1 MKQLGRIAC
10 GLLLAGVMSAARGG
24 EAWQAVYEDAA
35 VRVAVDAAS
44 IRREK
49 QTVVFRERHALTV
62 AEVDP
67 ESLRR
72 IVEIQYRRLADCGK
86 KRLAVLSRA
95 MFSEQDALVHYEAA
109 KPDRLN
115 WLAPRNER
123 EIRLYEW
130 VCGAR
135 YGAKS

>member
-1 MKQLGRIAC
+1 MKRVWRIAF
-10 GLLLAGVMSAARGG
+10 GVLLAGIINAAQGG
-24 EAWQAVYEDAA
+24 EAWQAVYEDAK

-49 QTVVFRERHALTV
+49 QTVTFRERHALTV

-72 IVEIQYRRLADCGK
+72 IVEVQYRRLADCRK
-86 KRLAVLSRA
+86 KRLAVLSQA

-109 KPDRLN
+109 KPEKLN
-115 WLAPRNER
+115 WLAPRTGQEMK
-123 EIRLYEW
+123 IYEW

-135 YGAKS
+135 PG

>member
-1 MKQLGRIAC
+1 
-10 GLLLAGVMSAARGG
+10 
-24 EAWQAVYEDAA
+24 
-35 VRVAVDAAS
+35 VA
-44 IRREK
+44 
-49 QTVVFRERHALTV
+49 FRERHVLAV

-72 IVEIQYRRLADCGK
+72 IVEIQYRRLADCRK
-86 KRLAVLSRA
+86 KRLAVLSQA

-109 KPDRLN
+109 KPEKLN
-115 WLAPRNER
+115 WLAPRNEQ

-135 YGAKS
+135 PGSKS

>member
-1 MKQLGRIAC
+1 MPDEMGWRIAG
-10 GLLLAGVMSAARGG
+10 GLLLAGMMNAAQGG
-24 EAWQAVYEDAA
+24 EAWQQVYEDATI
-35 VRVAVDAAS
+35 RVAIDSAS

-49 QTVVFRERHALTV
+49 QTVTFRERHVLAT
-62 AEVDP
+62 AEIDP

-72 IVEIQYRRLADCGK
+72 IVEIQYRRLVDCRK

-95 MFSEQDALVHYEAA
+95 MFSDQDALVHYESSR
-109 KPDRLN
+109 PGRLN

-135 YGAKS
+135 PG

>member
-1 MKQLGRIAC
+1 MRQLGHIAC
-10 GLLLAGVMSAARGG
+10 GLLLSGVMNAAQGG
-24 EAWQAVYEDAA
+24 EAWQAVYEDAT

-49 QTVVFRERHALTV
+49 QTVAFRERHVLAV

-72 IVEIQYRRLADCGK
+72 IVEIQYRRLADCRK
-86 KRLAVLSRA
+86 KRLAVLSQA

-109 KPDRLN
+109 KPEKLN
-115 WLAPRNER
+115 WLAPRTGQEMK
-123 EIRLYEW
+123 IYEW

-135 YGAKS
+135 PG

>member
-1 MKQLGRIAC
+1 MKRVWRIAC
-10 GLLLAGVMSAARGG
+10 GVLLAGIMNAAQCG
-24 EAWQAVYEDAA
+24 EAWQAVYEDAT

-49 QTVVFRERHALTV
+49 QTVSFRERHALTV

-72 IVEIQYRRLADCGK
+72 IVEIQYRRIVDCRK
-86 KRLAVLSRA
+86 KRLAELSKA

-109 KPDRLN
+109 RPEKLN

-123 EIRLYEW
+123 EARLYEW

-135 YGAKS
+135 PGSKS